1 MVDCAVSP
9 LILYLTLDLALAVQ
23 TTLGDSRPVQY
34 SDLVSKKYWK
44 LFKQSR
50 RIKAKPRKARMPVV
64 GIEVRMQV
72 ALSLLSFG
80 RITLRYFGA
89 GIYALR

>member
-1 MVDCAVSP
+1 M
-9 LILYLTLDLALAVQ
+9 
-23 TTLGDSRPVQY
+23 QY

-80 RITLRYFGA
+80 RITLVYFGA